1 MMTKNSA
8 CRACQNPKLVKV
20 IDLGLQ
26 PLANSFLKKEQ
37 LNQPE
42 AKYPLEV
49 YFCENCSHTQLIHII
64 DKEIL
69 FSDYVYFSSHMPKVS
84 AHWQKYADD
93 VIGRFLKSKNDLVV
107 ELGSNDGVLL
117 KYFKEQGFR
126 ITGVDPAKNIA
137 KLANEHGIETV
148 AEFFN
153 EKIADQ
159 ITAAKGR
166 AKAILGNNVIAHIDD
181 YETLGRGLSK
191 LLAPDGV
198 FVFEAPYLV
207 DMFQN
212 LTFDTIY
219 HEHMSYLA
227 VRPMN
232 AWLKRF
238 GLEIF

>member
-1 MMTKNSA
+1 MMAINSA
-8 CRACQNPKLVKV
+8 CRACQSPKLIKV
-20 IDLGLQ
+20 IDLGSQ

-69 FSDYVYFSSHMPKVS
+69 FSDYVYFSSHMPKVA

-93 VIGRFLKSKNDLVV
+93 VIGRFLKTKNDLVV

-137 KLANEHGIETV
+137 KLANERGVETV

-153 EKIADQ
+153 EAVASQ
-159 ITAAKGR
+159 ISETKGK

-181 YETLGRGLSK
+181 YETLGRGLQK
-191 LLAPDGV
+191 LL
-198 FVFEAPYLV
+198 
-207 DMFQN
+207 
-212 LTFDTIY
+212 
-219 HEHMSYLA
+219 
-227 VRPMN
+227 
-232 AWLKRF
+232 
-238 GLEIF
+238 